1 MKILSR
7 LDIQGKIGIGLL
19 ALLAM
24 MALSAPMLFPDDPLS
39 LAGDALLRPF
49 TNTAHILGTDR
60 LGRDVMAGLFH
71 GARTTLLVAL
81 SSAAVALIIGCLV
94 GTLAGFLGGFAD
106 NALMRV
112 TEAFQTVPG
121 FLLAL
126 AMINVLGPSIATMI
140 IAISIGGWTQ
150 AARVTRAEVLSLRE
164 RDFVAA
170 ARTLGQGPLS
180 IAFREIL
187 PNAFG
192 PAGSLVAISV
202 AAAILIEASLAFLG
216 FGDPNS
222 VTWGTMIAEGR
233 TVLRSAPYLSIIPGI
248 ALVVTVLAVHLT
260 GQALTRS
267 VKGEGAG
274 DV

>member
-1 MKILSR
+1 MKH
-7 LDIQGKIGIGLL
+7 LDIQGKTGIALLIAL
-19 ALLAM
+19 AL
-24 MALSAPMLFPDDPLS
+24 MALSAPLLFAGDPLAI
-39 LAGDALLRPF
+39 AGEPLLRPF
-49 TNTAHILGTDR
+49 QHSAHWLGTDR
-60 LGRDVMAGLFH
+60 LGRDVLAGLFH

-81 SSAAVALIIGCLV
+81 SSAAMALIAGSLI
-94 GTLAGFLGGFAD
+94 GTLAGFLGGFTD

-126 AMINVLGPSIATMI
+126 AMINVLGPSIPTMI
-140 IAISIGGWTQ
+140 IAISIGSWTQ

-170 ARTLGQGPLS
+170 ARTLGQGSLS

-192 PAGSLVAISV
+192 PAASLAAVSV
-202 AAAILIEASLAFLG
+202 AAAILVEASLAFLG

-233 TVLRSAPYLSIIPGI
+233 TVLRSVPYLSIIPGL

-260 GQALTRS
+260 GQALTRHVGS
-267 VKGEGAG
+267 GAEVV